1 MFLCLLE
8 RKFPELFKTHPTFFS
23 SALQKAKKSKYAKFT
38 LLFGAP
44 CSGFKRA
51 QKNCWGIY
59 YQMEPPVG
67 SKSQQDTKWVHSWT
81 IHYFTYLSPPCIS
94 YILETQ
100 RYLGIVPEPFALSSL
115 SWGLEMSRQQSC
127 MLVAHAIIVSALV
140 QKIWFFFQTLF
151 GPKARTWDL
160 LGQGTW
166 AYYSIKIIKSDRF
179 LSSRIIFLA
188 LNLKM
193 FWINKSASRKAR
205 VTRHVYIYC

>member
-1 MFLCLLE
+1 MHFNRLNRAFTQNLHFFGGHPVVALKML
-8 RKFPELFKTHPTFFS
+8 RKTVEAYIIKWII
-23 SALQKAKKSKYAKFT
+23 
-38 LLFGAP
+38 
-44 CSGFKRA
+44 SG
-51 QKNCWGIY
+51 
-59 YQMEPPVG
+59 EPPVG
-67 SKSQQDTKWVHSWT
+67 LKSQQDSKWGHSWT

-140 QKIWFFFQTLF
+140 QKIWFYFFQTLF